1 VKVRPGAVLRGL
13 GVAGACLAS
22 SPTMRTNA
30 LFAGYA
36 AGWPLNRPG
45 LQLFV
50 VVPDSDEPWKRA
62 SIPFATSLASW
73 SAVMLVATT
82 AVRRTRLPAP
92 VAAVLLGGGVLCIDS
107 VLADLV
113 EQRQAR
119 AAAAAAAPEEADPEI
134 S

>member
-1 VKVRPGAVLRGL
+1 MKVRPGAIARGA
-13 GVAGACLAS
+13 GVAAACLTS
-22 SPTMRTNA
+22 SPTRRTNA

-73 SAVMLVATT
+73 SAVMIVATT

-92 VAAVLLGGGVLCIDS
+92 VAALLLGGAVVVADS
-107 VLADLV
+107 TLADLADR
-113 EQRQAR
+113 RQAR
-119 AAAAAAAPEEADPEI
+119 AAEAAEAAAHRTSD
-134 S
+134 